1 MFCVENPSHCHVKSS
16 IFPSSSDCAKRTNQL
31 CLKRLSVCTLFRQ
44 LLNCYLT
51 ASVYLFIK
59 KKKKYSLSSSN
70 AANHLNCFYTAIFS
84 LFLSNFFCCIT
95 WSYCLF
101 FNLSTQTP
109 NSIVFSALHTLTLS
123 RIKMQQGEGERR
135 FGVFNVVYFL
145 NDFPFETLLICF
157 RNVVFELFKCFFFFS
172 FFLPFIFELLHS
184 LLLFILKTFSFF

>member
-1 MFCVENPSHCHVKSS
+1 MFCVENLSHCRAKSS
-16 IFPSSSDCAKRTNQL
+16 IFPFSSDCAKRTNQL
-31 CLKRLSVCTLFRQ
+31 CLKRLSAFTLFRQ

-59 KKKKYSLSSSN
+59 KNSLSSSD

-84 LFLSNFFCCIT
+84 LFHSNFFCCIT

-109 NSIVFSALHTLTLS
+109 NCIVFSALHTLTLN
-123 RIKMQQGEGERR
+123 RFKMQQGEGERR

-172 FFLPFIFELLHS
+172 FFH
-184 LLLFILKTFSFF
+184 SFFNFTLYYSLF